1 MSSDSTLDIESV
13 EHNGMTTRVSE
24 FSRATSP
31 IRRITE
37 PMQGTTPIATSI
49 HPYIDFQIERHIAD
63 HGDDATHLFSVVRSK
78 NYNVILFDYRKSWDE
93 QNILSSPI
101 DSYFLVLDPSFLKQ
115 KYRKN
120 NGMHPTFHR
129 EEMSFHEKRV
139 YGILSKTE
147 NNATIN
153 VETTSKSSETEFKLA
168 FLPDRVFHL
177 RWDDQKAVPYV
188 EGIIDG
194 RKSKVKKFF
203 LETKDRFM
211 GGPIVRL
218 VYLFGMTVEGD
229 DEVQECVA

>member
-1 MSSDSTLDIESV
+1 MQDHQYAGLWNQDR
-13 EHNGMTTRVSE
+13 GQLRLRVLL
-24 FSRATSP
+24 
-31 IRRITE
+31 
-37 PMQGTTPIATSI
+37 I
-49 HPYIDFQIERHIAD
+49 HILIFKSNVTD

-218 VYLFGMTVEGD
+218 VYLFGMTVEGE

>member
-93 QNILSSPI
+93 YNSRRSPM

-115 KYRKN
+115 KYQKS

-139 YGILSKTE
+139 YGILGKTE
-147 NNATIN
+147 NNLTIN
-153 VETTSKSSETEFKLA
+153 ADAMTKSSETEFKLA

-177 RWDDQKAVPYV
+177 RWDAQKAVPYV

-203 LETKDRFM
+203 LKQRI
-211 GGPIVRL
+211 GS
-218 VYLFGMTVEGD
+218 
-229 DEVQECVA
+229 